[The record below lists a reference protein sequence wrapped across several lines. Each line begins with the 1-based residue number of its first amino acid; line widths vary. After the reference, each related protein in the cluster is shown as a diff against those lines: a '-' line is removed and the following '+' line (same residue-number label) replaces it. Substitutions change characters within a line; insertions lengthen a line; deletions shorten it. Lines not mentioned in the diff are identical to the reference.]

1 MKESENDPKLR
12 LSILLWL
19 MAVHSFLVG
28 TGLIIQVP
36 KMMELLGFR
45 PVHEH
50 FFPAQGGI
58 FHIVMAFG
66 YALAASD
73 SVRYRCLILFS
84 IFVKAVATLF
94 LLSYFVFIDGILM
107 ILISGIGDGVFCV
120 ILYLS
125 YISYDKHL
133 KKKSV

>member
-1 MKESENDPKLR
+1 MKKYRNDPTLR

-36 KMMELLGFR
+36 KLMELFGFHS
-45 PVHEH
+45 VHEH

-73 SVRYRCLILFS
+73 SVRFRCLILFF

-94 LLSYFVFIDGILM
+94 LLFYFVFIDGILA

-125 YISYDKHL
+125 SISYDKHL
-133 KKKSV
+133 KIKTG